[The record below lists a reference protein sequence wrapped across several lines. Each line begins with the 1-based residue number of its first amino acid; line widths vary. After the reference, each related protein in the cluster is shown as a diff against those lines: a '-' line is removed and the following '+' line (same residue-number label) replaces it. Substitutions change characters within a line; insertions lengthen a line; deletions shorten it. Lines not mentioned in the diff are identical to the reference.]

1 MQLSIL
7 IGVLVLLLL
16 VLSARRGFNIVA
28 RITVFEYEKGIR
40 YTRGKL
46 DGVIERG
53 VYWYLPMNTT
63 IVKVDER
70 PRFVAVAG
78 QEVLSSDGVTLK
90 VSIAANYEIT
100 DPITAINKN
109 QDYQQALY
117 LELQMALREII
128 GKKTIDEV
136 TEGREDISK
145 LLLEKS
151 LKKVGNLGL
160 KLTSVDIKDIMFP
173 GALKQ
178 LFAQVVNARKEGQAA
193 LEKARG
199 ESAALRNLLNA
210 SKMLEDNPNLL
221 QLRLIQAINQSSGN
235 TIVFGVPGNMGTIP
249 VKGKISSQMPDDESS
264 KGSASS

>member
-1 MQLSIL
+1 MEPYIL
-7 IGVLVLLLL
+7 IGVLALFLV
-16 VLSARRGFNIVA
+16 VLSTRRGINIVD
-28 RITVFEYEKGIR
+28 RITVFEYENGIR

-46 DGVIERG
+46 VGTIEPG

-63 IVKVDER
+63 IVKIDKR

-145 LLLEKS
+145 LLLETS
-151 LKKVGNLGL
+151 LKKADNLGL
-160 KLTSVDIKDIMFP
+160 KLTSVNIKDIMFP
-173 GALKQ
+173 GTLKQ

-210 SKMLEDNPNLL
+210 AKMLDDNPSLL

-235 TIVFGVPGNMGTIP
+235 TIVLGVPSNVGIIP
-249 VKGKISSQMPDDESS
+249 VKGKISSQKPSD
-264 KGSASS
+264 KATTGSDSL